1 MIRLA
6 GLARSLESTLARD
19 PLATLI
25 RVRKLACDEAQR
37 KLIDSLASEDRAE
50 QMSHRVE
57 RTIAQ
62 ETRAATDVHG
72 SDAMVEAFA
81 AWLPAARQQLAHA
94 RQVLMDR
101 QAETMRSRAEL
112 TACRT
117 ALETVETLQK
127 ERKDATQRAVD
138 LVYARDLEDRPLGPD
153 RHDVNAPD

>member
-1 MIRLA
+1 M
-6 GLARSLESTLARD
+6 ARD

-25 RVRKLACDEAQR
+25 KVRKLACDEAQR
-37 KLIDSLASEDRAE
+37 RLIESLGLEDRAE
-50 QMSHRVE
+50 QMSHRLE

-62 ETRAATDVHG
+62 ETLAATDVNG

-81 AWLPAARQQLAHA
+81 AWLPGARQQLASA
-94 RQVLMDR
+94 RQVLLDR

-127 ERKDATQRAVD
+127 ERREATQRAID
-138 LVYARDLEDRPLGPD
+138 LVYARDLEDRPPGPE
-153 RHDVNAPD
+153 RLDVNAPE